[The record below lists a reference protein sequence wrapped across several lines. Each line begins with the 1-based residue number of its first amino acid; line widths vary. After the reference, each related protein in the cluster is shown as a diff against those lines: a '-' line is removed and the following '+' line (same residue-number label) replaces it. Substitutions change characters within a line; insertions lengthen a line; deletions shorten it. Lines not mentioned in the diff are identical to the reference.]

1 MISRAE
7 RTVVGEW
14 WWTIDRLLLG
24 ALAALMIIGIVLALA
39 ASPPVAARLGIADP
53 FHFVNRQV
61 MFLIPALIVLIAT
74 SLLSPRNIRR
84 LSLVLFI
91 LFLGLVCATLV
102 IGPEVKGARR
112 WLTVAGVTVQPSEF
126 LKPSFVIIA
135 AWLFSESVRRPEMPG
150 QFFAIGLLGMVVT
163 PLVLQPDFGQT
174 MLVSLVWGSLF
185 FLAGLRMIW
194 VIGLGGVGATG
205 VFIAYALVP
214 HVTKR
219 IDRFLNP
226 ESGDTYQIDLA
237 IDSFLNGG
245 WLGQGPGEGTYKKVL
260 PDGHTDFIF
269 AVAGEEFGAL
279 LCMIIAGLFAFIVL
293 RSLNR
298 AMNDEDPFVRFAIAG
313 LTILFGLQSCINMMV
328 NLHMMPAKGMTLPF
342 VSYGG
347 SSLLSLAY
355 GMGMLLALT
364 RRRPRTATLAEL
376 ERLGTRIGSPV
387 GRSSGAPAPR
397 PA

>member
-91 LFLGLVCATLV
+91 LFLGLVFATLV

-112 WLTVAGVTVQPSEF
+112 WLNIGSIALQPSEF

-150 QFFAIGLLGMVVT
+150 QFLAIGLLGMVVT
-163 PLVLQPDFGQT
+163 PLVMQPDFGQT

-194 VIGLGGVGATG
+194 VVGLGGVGASG
-205 VFIAYALVP
+205 LFLAYHLVP

-219 IDRFLNP
+219 IDRFLDP

-245 WLGQGPGEGTYKKVL
+245 WLGQGPGEGTYKKAL
-260 PDGHTDFIF
+260 PDGHTDFVF
-269 AVAGEEFGAL
+269 AVAGEEFGAV

-293 RSLNR
+293 RCLNR
-298 AMNDEDPFVRFAIAG
+298 AMQDEDPFVRFATAG

-355 GMGMLLALT
+355 AMGMLLALT

-376 ERLGTRIGSPV
+376 ERLGTRLGS
-387 GRSSGAPAPR
+387 PAPR

>member
-14 WWTIDRLLLG
+14 WWTVDRLLLG

-39 ASPPVAARLGIADP
+39 ASPPVASRLGIADP

-61 MFLIPALIVLIAT
+61 MFLVPALIVLIGT
-74 SLLSPRNIRR
+74 SFLSPKNIRR
-84 LSLVLFI
+84 VSLLLFVVC
-91 LFLGLVCATLV
+91 LGLLCATLV
-102 IGPEVKGARR
+102 FGPEVKGARR
-112 WLTVAGVTVQPSEF
+112 WLNIGPVAIQPSEF
-126 LKPSFVIIA
+126 IKPSFVIIA

-150 QFFAIGLLGMVVT
+150 QMMAVALLGSVVT

-174 MLVSLVWGSLF
+174 MLVSLVWGGLF

-194 VIGLGGVGATG
+194 VVGLGGVGAAG
-205 VFIAYALVP
+205 LFLAYHLVP

-219 IDRFLNP
+219 IDRFLDP

-245 WLGQGPGEGTYKKVL
+245 WLGQGPGEGTFKKML

-269 AVAGEEFGAL
+269 AVAAEEFGAV
-279 LCMIIAGLFAFIVL
+279 LCIMIAGLFAFIVL
-293 RSLNR
+293 RALSR
-298 AMNDEDPFVRFAIAG
+298 AMSDEDPFVRFAVAG
-313 LTILFGLQSCINMMV
+313 LAMLFGLQSCINMMV

-347 SSLLSLAY
+347 SSLLSLAF

-364 RRRPRTATLAEL
+364 RRRPRSATLAEL
-376 ERLGTRIGSPV
+376 ERLGTRLGSP
-387 GRSSGAPAPR
+387 AATPA
-397 PA
+397 AASA

>member
-61 MFLIPALIVLIAT
+61 IFLIPALFVLIGT
-74 SLLSPRNIRR
+74 SFLSPRNIRR

-112 WLTVAGVTVQPSEF
+112 WLNIASITVQPSEF

-150 QFFAIGLLGMVVT
+150 QFMAVGLLGMVVT

-185 FLAGLRMIW
+185 FLAGLRIIW
-194 VIGLGGVGATG
+194 VVGLGGVGAFG
-205 VFIAYALVP
+205 LFVAYSVVP

-219 IDRFLNP
+219 IDQFLNP
-226 ESGDTYQIDLA
+226 EGGDTYQIDMA
-237 IDSFLNGG
+237 TDSFLNGG
-245 WLGQGPGEGTYKKVL
+245 WLGQGPGEGTFKMML

-269 AVAGEEFGAL
+269 SVAAEEFGAV
-279 LCMIIAGLFAFIVL
+279 LCMMIAGLFAFIVL
-293 RSLNR
+293 RSLSR
-298 AMNDEDPFVRFAIAG
+298 AMHDEDPFVRFAVSG
-313 LTILFGLQSCINMMV
+313 LAILFGLQSCINMMV

-347 SSLLSLAY
+347 SSLLSLAF

-364 RRRPRTATLAEL
+364 RRRPRSATLAEL
-376 ERLGTRIGSPV
+376 ERLGTRL
-387 GRSSGAPAPR
+387 GAPPPSAQ

>member
-61 MFLIPALIVLIAT
+61 IFLIPALFVLIGT
-74 SLLSPRNIRR
+74 SFLSPRNIRR

-102 IGPEVKGARR
+102 VGPEVKGARR
-112 WLTVAGVTVQPSEF
+112 WLNIASITVQPSEF

-150 QFFAIGLLGMVVT
+150 QFLAVGLLGVVVT

-174 MLVSLVWGSLF
+174 MLISLVWGSLF

-194 VIGLGGVGATG
+194 VVGLGGVGAFG
-205 VFIAYALVP
+205 LFVAYSVVP

-219 IDRFLNP
+219 IDQFLNP
-226 ESGDTYQIDLA
+226 EAGDTYQIDMA
-237 IDSFLNGG
+237 TDSFLNGG
-245 WLGQGPGEGTYKKVL
+245 WLGQGPGEGTYKMML

-269 AVAGEEFGAL
+269 SVAAEEFGAV
-279 LCMIIAGLFAFIVL
+279 LCLMIAGLFAFIVL
-293 RSLNR
+293 RSLSR
-298 AMNDEDPFVRFAIAG
+298 AMHDEDPFVRFAVSG
-313 LTILFGLQSCINMMV
+313 LAILFGLQSCINMMV

-347 SSLLSLAY
+347 SSLLSLAF

-364 RRRPRTATLAEL
+364 RRRPRSATLAEL
-376 ERLGTRIGSPV
+376 ERLGTRL
-387 GRSSGAPAPR
+387 GAPLAGAQ

>member
-14 WWTIDRLLLG
+14 WWTVDRLLLG
-24 ALAALMIIGIVLALA
+24 ALAALMITGIVLALA
-39 ASPPVAARLGIADP
+39 ASPPVAARLGIPDP

-61 MFLIPALIVLIAT
+61 MFLIPAVVVLIGT
-74 SLLSPRNIRR
+74 SFLNPRQIRR
-84 LSLVLFI
+84 VSLVLFLVFLTL
-91 LFLGLVCATLV
+91 LFATLI
-102 IGPEVKGARR
+102 IGPEVKGSRR
-112 WLTVAGVTVQPSEF
+112 WLTLAGITIQPSEF

-150 QFFAIGLLGMVVT
+150 QLLAIGLLGAVVT

-185 FLAGLRMIW
+185 FLAGLRIIW
-194 VIGLGGVGATG
+194 VMALGGVGAFG
-205 VFIAYALVP
+205 LVAAYFMVP

-226 ESGDTYQIDLA
+226 DSGDTYQIDRA

-245 WLGQGPGEGTYKKVL
+245 WFGQGPGEGTYKRIL

-269 AVAGEEFGAL
+269 AVAGEEFGAVLCLML
-279 LCMIIAGLFAFIVL
+279 LALFAFIVL

-298 AMNDEDPFVRFAIAG
+298 AMDDDDPFVRFAVSG
-313 LTILFGLQSCINMMV
+313 LAILFGLQSAINMMV
-328 NLHMMPAKGMTLPF
+328 NLHLMPAKGMTLPF

-355 GMGMLLALT
+355 GMGMLIALT
-364 RRRPRTATLAEL
+364 RRRPRSATLAEL
-376 ERLGTRIGSPV
+376 ERLGTRLG
-387 GRSSGAPAPR
+387 GRLA
-397 PA
+397 

>member
-39 ASPPVAARLGIADP
+39 ASPPVAARLNIPDP

-61 MFLIPALIVLIAT
+61 MFLLPALAVLIGT
-74 SLLSPRNIRR
+74 SFLSPRNIRR
-84 LSLVLFI
+84 VSLLLFVV
-91 LFLGLVCATLV
+91 FLGLVCATLV

-112 WLTVAGVTVQPSEF
+112 WLNVASITVQPSEF
-126 LKPSFVIIA
+126 LKPAFVIIA
-135 AWLFSESVRRPEMPG
+135 AWLFSESVRRPEMPA
-150 QFFAIGLLGMVVT
+150 QVLAMALLGIVIT
-163 PLVLQPDFGQT
+163 PLVMQPDFGQT

-194 VIGLGGVGATG
+194 VVGLGGLGAIG
-205 VFIAYALVP
+205 IMIAYSLVP
-214 HVTKR
+214 HVTDR

-226 ESGDTYQIDLA
+226 EAGDTYQIDLA
-237 IDSFLNGG
+237 IDSFMNGG
-245 WLGQGPGEGTYKKVL
+245 WFGQGPGEGTFKMVL

-269 AVAGEEFGAL
+269 AVAGEEFGAV
-279 LCMIIAGLFAFIVL
+279 LCLMIAGLFAFIVM
-293 RSLNR
+293 R
-298 AMNDEDPFVRFAIAG
+298 ALSRAKNDEDCFVRFAVAG
-313 LTILFGLQSCINMMV
+313 LSILFGLQSCINMMV
-328 NLHMMPAKGMTLPF
+328 NLHMVPAKGMTLPF

-364 RRRPRTATLAEL
+364 RRRPRVATLAEL
-376 ERLGTRIGSPV
+376 ERLGTRLGTP
-387 GRSSGAPAPR
+387 GTAPLAR
-397 PA
+397 AG

>member
-14 WWTIDRLLLG
+14 WWTVDRLLLG

-39 ASPPVAARLGIADP
+39 ASPPVASRLGIADP

-61 MFLIPALIVLIAT
+61 MFLLPALIVLIGT
-74 SLLSPRNIRR
+74 SFLSPKQIRR
-84 LSLVLFI
+84 VALVLFL

-102 IGPEVKGARR
+102 FGPEVKGARR
-112 WLTVAGVTVQPSEF
+112 WLNIGPIALQPSEF

-150 QFFAIGLLGMVVT
+150 QMMAVALLGSVVT

-174 MLVSLVWGSLF
+174 MLVSLVWGGLF

-194 VIGLGGVGATG
+194 VVGLGGVGAAG
-205 VFIAYALVP
+205 LFLAYQLVP

-219 IDRFLNP
+219 IDRFLDP

-245 WLGQGPGEGTYKKVL
+245 WLGQGPGEGTFKKML

-269 AVAGEEFGAL
+269 AVAAEEFGAV
-279 LCMIIAGLFAFIVL
+279 LCIMIACLFAFIVL
-293 RSLNR
+293 RALSR
-298 AMNDEDPFVRFAIAG
+298 AMHDEDPFVRFAVAG
-313 LTILFGLQSCINMMV
+313 LAMLFGLQSCINMMV

-347 SSLLSLAY
+347 SSLLSLAF

-364 RRRPRTATLAEL
+364 RRRPRSATLAEL
-376 ERLGTRIGSPV
+376 ERLGTRLGSPA
-387 GRSSGAPAPR
+387 STPA
-397 PA
+397 AATA